1 MDDTPSFHLVARTG
15 HPDFLDF
22 PWDRPLARWDD
33 PRIVDYAKGVSRH
46 VVRFVTE
53 GGRAYALKETSL
65 ALAEREYGMLRRLNE
80 EPLPAVEAVGVVSE
94 RLGADGERLDSVLIT
109 QHLEFSLPYRM
120 LFSGRG
126 VPDLRR
132 RLIDALAVLLVRL
145 HLAGFFWGDC
155 SLSNVLFR
163 RDAGAL
169 AAYLVDAETGEWHP
183 ALSDGQRLHDLTIA
197 TENVA
202 GELLDLCSASRLP
215 SDVDPLET
223 ADELGRRYTDL
234 WDELTREE
242 VIQPGERHRIEARLR
257 RLNELGFDVE
267 EFELVRTADGQEVR
281 VVARVLEEGH
291 HARRLRDLTGIEVQ
305 ENQARRLLNDIAEY
319 RAWLAGRE
327 GREVP
332 DAVAAYRWL
341 SEVYEPALNR
351 VPADLRAKLH
361 PAELFHEILEHRW
374 YLAEQRGGDVDTLE
388 AVDDY
393 VENELRNRADEHT
406 VLAIGLEDLEDA
418 ADLAGTVDLDD
429 AGDGG
434 DAPAIGPPSW
444 PSTGADPDAG

>member
-1 MDDTPSFHLVARTG
+1 VTRVGTAPEAPSFHLVARTG

-22 PWDRPLARWDD
+22 PWDRPLLEWED

-46 VVRFVTE
+46 IVRFVTE
-53 GGRAYALKETSL
+53 GGRAYALKETTLPL
-65 ALAEREYGMLRRLNE
+65 AQREYGLLRRLAE

-94 RLGADGERLDSVLIT
+94 RLGWDGERLDSVLIT
-109 QHLEFSLPYRM
+109 RHLEFSLPYRT
-120 LFSGRG
+120 LFAGRG
-126 VPDLRR
+126 VPDLRAK
-132 RLIDALAVLLVRL
+132 LIDALAVLLVRL
-145 HLAGFFWGDC
+145 HLAGFFWGDT

-183 ALSDGQRLHDLTIA
+183 ALSAGQRDHDLLIA
-197 TENVA
+197 HDNVA
-202 GELLDLCSASRLP
+202 GELLDLGSARRLP

-223 ADELGRRYTDL
+223 ALDLGRRYEEL

-242 VIQPGERHRIEARLR
+242 VVAAGERHKVEARLR
-257 RLNELGFDVE
+257 RLNEMGFDVE
-267 EFELVRTADGQEVR
+267 EFELVRTADGREVH

-291 HARRLRDLTGIEVQ
+291 HSRRLRDLTGIDVQ
-305 ENQARRLLNDIAEY
+305 ENQARRLLNDIAEF
-319 RAWLAGRE
+319 RAWLQDRE

-341 SEVYEPALNR
+341 TEVYEPALNQ
-351 VPADLRAKLH
+351 VPPDLRIKLH

-374 YLAEQRGGDVDTLE
+374 YLSEERGEDVDTRA

-393 VENELRNRADEHT
+393 VETELRTRTDEHT
-406 VLAIGLEDLEDA
+406 VF
-418 ADLAGTVDLDD
+418 
-429 AGDGG
+429 
-434 DAPAIGPPSW
+434 
-444 PSTGADPDAG
+444 ADPDDRLEPDDP

>member
-1 MDDTPSFHLVARTG
+1 MTVEVPPFHLVARTG

-22 PWDRPLARWDD
+22 PWDQPLTDWDD
-33 PRIVDYAKGVSRH
+33 PRLVDYAKGVSRH
-46 VVRFVTE
+46 VVRFVAD

-65 ALAEREYGMLRRLNE
+65 ELAEREYGLLRALAE
-80 EPLPAVEAVGVVSE
+80 EDLPVVEAVGVVSG
-94 RLGADGERLDSVLIT
+94 RGVGPNGEPLAAVLIT
-109 QHLEFSLPYRM
+109 RHLEFSLPYRT
-120 LFSGRG
+120 LFTGRG

-169 AAYLVDAETGEWHP
+169 AAYLVDAETADRHP
-183 ALSDGQRLHDLTIA
+183 TLTSGQRAHDLMLA

-202 GELLDLCSASRLP
+202 GELLDLGSARRLP
-215 SDVDPLET
+215 SDVDPLAT
-223 ADELGRRYTDL
+223 AEELQERYTEL

-242 VIQPGERHRIEARLR
+242 VIGLDDRRHRIVARLR

-267 EFELVRTADGQEVR
+267 EVELVGVPGGRDVR
-281 VVARVLEEGH
+281 MVARVLEEGH
-291 HARRLRDLTGIEVQ
+291 QRRRLAELTGLDVQ
-305 ENQARRLLNDIAEY
+305 ENQARRLLNDIAQY
-319 RAWLAGRE
+319 RACRQDRE
-327 GREVP
+327 GREWP

-341 SEVYEPALNR
+341 TDVFEPAMAR
-351 VPADLRAKLH
+351 VPPDLADKLH

-374 YLAEQRGGDVDTLE
+374 YLGEEQGRDVDTLD

-393 VENELRNRADEHT
+393 VVSELRDRTDEHT
-406 VLAIGLEDLEDA
+406 VI
-418 ADLAGTVDLDD
+418 
-429 AGDGG
+429 AGDE
-434 DAPAIGPPSW
+434 
-444 PSTGADPDAG
+444 